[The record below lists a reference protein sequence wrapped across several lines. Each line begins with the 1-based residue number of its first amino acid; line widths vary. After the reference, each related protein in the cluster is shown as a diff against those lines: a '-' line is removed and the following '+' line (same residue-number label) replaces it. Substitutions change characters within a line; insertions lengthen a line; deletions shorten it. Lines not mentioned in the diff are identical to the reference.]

1 MKNDVLISIIISTRD
16 KPWEVLSKTLDSIL
30 SSTAEDLEIILVDQ
44 NSGSAIKSGIQNA
57 QKYSGIAYINSDDT
71 GLSRGRNSGIKR
83 AKGSW
88 LLFFDDDAIML
99 ADTLTAISPALYQQK
114 DEPMIYFGDIRTL
127 ETGRPYLKKSIT
139 MGSRIG
145 LLNFDSVCSIALL
158 FNSRVILETG
168 LFDETLGAG
177 EEYGAGEESDILL
190 RALKHGIR
198 IERLEGF
205 RVYHPET
212 GRTDPARRKSYG
224 MGTGAM
230 YRKHIFSSP
239 RFFAALS
246 LKFIAELLLRTLLML
261 RHITSPDLKEYH
273 YRYMQ
278 GCIRGF
284 VQYRN

>member
-1 MKNDVLISIIISTRD
+1 MIENTLISIIISTRD
-16 KPWEVLSKTLDSIL
+16 KPWGILSRTLDSIL
-30 SSTAEDLEIILVDQ
+30 TSTSQDFEIVLVDQ
-44 NSGSAIKSGIQNA
+44 NIISTIKPEIRGNT
-57 QKYSGIAYINSDDT
+57 KYADVIYINSDDI
-71 GLSRGRNSGIKR
+71 GLSKGRNSGIKR

-88 LLFFDDDAIML
+88 LLFFDDDAIMP
-99 ADTLTAISPALYQQK
+99 ADTLTTISPALYQQK
-114 DEPMIYFGDIRTL
+114 DEPMIYFCDIRTL

-177 EEYGAGEESDILL
+177 AEYGAGEESDIIL
-190 RALKHGIR
+190 RALKHR
-198 IERLEGF
+198 FSIEKLDGF
-205 RVYHPET
+205 TVYHPQPT
-212 GRTDPARRKSYG
+212 TTDLSRRESYG
-224 MGTGAM
+224 MGTGAL
-230 YRKHIFSSP
+230 YKKHIFSSP
-239 RFFAALS
+239 RFFASLS
-246 LKFIAELLLRTLLML
+246 LKFTTELLLRSLLIL

-284 VQYRN
+284 VQYKN

>member
-1 MKNDVLISIIISTRD
+1 MIENTLISIIISTRD
-16 KPWEVLSKTLDSIL
+16 KPWGILSRTLDSIL
-30 SSTAEDLEIILVDQ
+30 TSTSQDFEIVLVDQ
-44 NSGSAIKSGIQNA
+44 NIISTIKPEIRGNT
-57 QKYSGIAYINSDDT
+57 KYADVIYINSDDI
-71 GLSRGRNSGIKR
+71 GLSKGRNSGIKR

-88 LLFFDDDAIML
+88 LLFFDDDAIMP
-99 ADTLTAISPALYQQK
+99 ADTLTTISPALYQQK

-177 EEYGAGEESDILL
+177 AEYGAGEESDIIL
-190 RALKHGIR
+190 RALKHR
-198 IERLEGF
+198 FSIEKLDGF
-205 RVYHPET
+205 TVYHPQPT
-212 GRTDPARRKSYG
+212 TTDLSRRESYG
-224 MGTGAM
+224 MGTGAL
-230 YRKHIFSSP
+230 YKKHIFSSP
-239 RFFAALS
+239 RFFASLS
-246 LKFIAELLLRTLLML
+246 LKFTTELLLRSLLIL

-284 VQYRN
+284 VQYKN